1 MFYKYWNVLLL
12 NNEDFLC
19 SLTIWPTSPIIFRDS
34 FVLGTYS
41 NWSFYKI
48 SKDLD
53 TGESVQK
60 LSDESKDSCTLKKTG
75 WLKVT
80 KWEK

>member
-1 MFYKYWNVLLL
+1 M
-12 NNEDFLC
+12 NNEDILC

-60 LSDESKDSCTLKKTG
+60 LSDESKDSCTLKKNWVIKSNEMGKITR
-75 WLKVT
+75 
-80 KWEK
+80 